1 MITLY
6 DILELSPSATP
17 EEIRRAFRRLS
28 KQYHP
33 DVNDGAAW
41 AELQF
46 KEINHAY
53 QILSDPAL
61 RREYDQSI
69 RPDKEIKS
77 ASDRPRRR
85 SRYAKNSRKASDMP
99 STRRQRSP
107 YGGFFVLLGITA
119 VLILGRIWHQEQSHY
134 RLPVIPAQR
143 SAYQEADPA
152 QIRERLELLYLYQEF
167 PRLFR
172 SEDARELFKAPLP
185 YDFAADLKCFLMEGD
200 TAGFNRMI
208 RKVVVENQKPETG
221 NPK

>member
-1 MITLY
+1 MSKLY
-6 DILELSPSATP
+6 DILELSPSATS

-61 RREYDQSI
+61 RREYDYTI
-69 RPDKEIKS
+69 KVDGEIKTT
-77 ASDRPRRR
+77 SDRPRRR
-85 SRYAKNSRKASDMP
+85 SPYAKNSRKASDTP
-99 STRRQRSP
+99 ATRRQRSP

-119 VLILGRIWHQEQSHY
+119 VLMLGRIWHQEQSRY
-134 RLPVIPAQR
+134 RSPVVPAQHPI
-143 SAYQEADPA
+143 YQEADPA
-152 QIRERLELLYLYQEF
+152 QIHERLELLYLYQEF

-172 SEDARELFKAPLP
+172 SEDARELFNAPLP

-200 TAGFNRMI
+200 TAEFNRLV
-208 RKVVVENQKPETG
+208 REVVEG
-221 NPK
+221 NRK